1 MKKRKNLTKITDYAV
16 PRDWDDDDY
25 WDNLLYELK
34 PEGSSSNGTPF
45 PYALNVAFPYALN
58 VVVTMTAYRVCS
70 DTSTNVYYFTDMQ
83 LEKFLTIQYLYWN
96 GIRVFPDGSIEKI
109 REYADGGEKVIYCG
123 KFGGDIRQFKNGNNQ
138 IYDAHQKMIEDA
150 KKAKEAAKAERKA
163 KKLAKEKAEYER
175 LKKKF
180 EKENEE

>member
-16 PRDWDDDDY
+16 PRDWHYDDY
-25 WDNLLYELK
+25 WGNLLYELK
-34 PEGSSSNGTPF
+34 PEGSSPQEGL
-45 PYALNVAFPYALN
+45 Y
-58 VVVTMTAYRVCS
+58 VVVTMSTYSGCS
-70 DTSTNVYYFTDMQ
+70 DTSTNVYYFTDKQ

-96 GIRVFPDGSIEKI
+96 GIRVFPDGSIKKI

-150 KKAKEAAKAERKA
+150 KKAKEAAKEAAKAERKA

>member
-16 PRDWDDDDY
+16 PRDWHYDDY

-34 PEGSSSNGTPF
+34 PEGSSPQEG
-45 PYALNVAFPYALN
+45 LN

-70 DTSTNVYYFTDMQ
+70 DTSTDVYYFTNMQ

-150 KKAKEAAKAERKA
+150 KKAKEAAKEAAKAERKA

>member
-1 MKKRKNLTKITDYAV
+1 MIKRKRDLTKITDYAV

-25 WDNLLYELK
+25 WDNLIYELE
-34 PEGSSSNGTPF
+34 PESSSPQEG
-45 PYALNVAFPYALN
+45 LS
-58 VVVTMTAYRVCS
+58 VVVTMSKYRGCC
-70 DTSTNVYYFTDMQ
+70 DTSTDVYYFTDKQ
-83 LEKFLTIQYLYWN
+83 LEKFLTIRYLYWN
-96 GIRVFPDGSIEKI
+96 GIRVFPDGSIKKI
-109 REYADGGEKVIYCG
+109 REYADGGEEVIYYG
-123 KFGGDIRQFKNGNNQ
+123 KFGGYNRKFENGNNQ

-163 KKLAKEKAEYER
+163 KKLAKERAEYER

>member
-1 MKKRKNLTKITDYAV
+1 MA
-16 PRDWDDDDY
+16 
-25 WDNLLYELK
+25 
-34 PEGSSSNGTPF
+34 S
-45 PYALNVAFPYALN
+45 PYPLN
-58 VVVTMTAYRVCS
+58 VVVTMTAYRGCS
-70 DTSTNVYYFTDMQ
+70 DTTADVYYFTDRQ
-83 LEKFLTIQYLYWN
+83 LERFLTIQYLYWN

-123 KFGGDIRQFKNGNNQ
+123 KFGGDNRKFENGNNQ
-138 IYDAHQKMIEDA
+138 IYHAHQKMIEDA
-150 KKAKEAAKAERKA
+150 KKAKEAAKEAAKAERKA

>member
-16 PRDWDDDDY
+16 PRDWPDHEY

-34 PEGSSSNGTPF
+34 PQGSSPNDTPF
-45 PYALNVAFPYALN
+45 PYALNVVA
-58 VVVTMTAYRVCS
+58 TMTTYRGYS
-70 DTSTNVYYFTDMQ
+70 DTSSNVYYLTNND
-83 LEKFLTIQYLYWN
+83 LERFLTIQYLYWN
-96 GIRVFPDGSIEKI
+96 GIRVFPDGSIKKI
-109 REYADGGEKVIYCG
+109 REYADGGEEVIYYG
-123 KFGGDIRQFKNGNNQ
+123 KFGGFGGQFENGNKQ

-150 KKAKEAAKAERKA
+150 KKAKEAAKEAAIAERKA

-180 EKENEE
+180 EEENEE